1 MQSIT
6 RLSRVALILACG
18 IVFSG
23 YARGASLIVHCGGKG
38 ALSTI
43 NGALKMLHPDEPNTI
58 TVSGTCNE
66 NVVIQSFDRLTLIS
80 TAGSTI
86 NDVSGGLSAVVGIAD
101 SHRVT
106 LQGFTING
114 GIDGVICG
122 SASVCYLT
130 ANTVQSSA
138 GQEGVFVTSG
148 ARAFLTGNVIQNNG
162 QRGLT
167 VNGSAQV
174 FSSTDIFRDNADIG
188 IVANSGAYLAATN
201 SIVQNNGSDGSDGVL
216 ASDRSILRLV
226 SCTISGNTLNG
237 VTLQHSSEARFDS
250 FSGPSTVSGNGGSG
264 VVVRDLSFGF
274 FGQGNTITGNL
285 GGTDVL
291 CAPQFSA
298 TKGALTNIGGG
309 TTNCIEP

>member
-18 IVFSG
+18 IVFSA
-23 YARGASLIVHCGGKG
+23 YARGASLSVHCGGKG

-43 NGALKMLHPDEPNTI
+43 NGALKMLHPEEPNTI

-80 TAGSTI
+80 TSGSTI
-86 NDVSGGLSAVVGIAD
+86 NDVSGGLSEVVGIAD
-101 SHRVT
+101 SRSVT

-138 GQEGVFVTSG
+138 GQEGVAVING

-167 VNGSAQV
+167 VAESAQV
-174 FSSTDIFRDNADIG
+174 FSSTDIFRGNADIG

-201 SIVQNNGSDGSDGVL
+201 SIVQNNGSDGVL
-216 ASDRSILRLV
+216 ASDRSTLRLI
-226 SCTISGNTLNG
+226 SCTISGNAGNG

-291 CAPQFSA
+291 CTPQFSA
-298 TKGALTNIGGG
+298 TRGAVTNIGGG